1 MGLPQPGRGALA
13 AGRYE
18 ELSRHLDA
26 GAEYGKDHDFP
37 THNRGRE
44 AFRYRLLGLRGEW
57 DAAEQ
62 GLREVLGDPNDQGVL
77 GRHALPGLA
86 QLAVRRGGENA
97 AELLAVARANAERAR
112 SLPALVPVAATE
124 LEHAWLTQ
132 RPAHTHVI
140 AELLARTEQAGR
152 ERDRGVLLRS
162 LRRAG
167 EPVQSF
173 PGCPPELAA
182 GIDGEWQTAAAA
194 WERLE
199 APYERALEL
208 LDSGEVPPTMEAFVV
223 LDSLGRG
230 PRQRWRDSCCGEWGF
245 TEVPRG
251 PRPGTR
257 GNPAGLTA
265 RQLEILQLLGQGLSN
280 AEIAA
285 RLFVSVRTVD
295 HHVSAVL
302 QKLDMTS
309 RREAAATAER
319 LGLGPA

>member
-1 MGLPQPGRGALA
+1 
-13 AGRYE
+13 
-18 ELSRHLDA
+18 
-26 GAEYGKDHDFP
+26 
-37 THNRGRE
+37 
-44 AFRYRLLGLRGEW
+44 
-57 DAAEQ
+57 
-62 GLREVLGDPNDQGVL
+62 
-77 GRHALPGLA
+77 
-86 QLAVRRGGENA
+86 
-97 AELLAVARANAERAR
+97 VA
-112 SLPALVPVAATE
+112 VAATE

-223 LDSLGRG
+223 LDSLGAR
-230 PRQRWRDSCCGEWGF
+230 PAAALARQLLRRMGVHQ
-245 TEVPRG
+245 VPRG
-251 PRPGTR
+251 PRPATR

-280 AEIAA
+280 AEIAT

-302 QKLDMTS
+302 QKLNMTS

-319 LGLGPA
+319 LGLEPA